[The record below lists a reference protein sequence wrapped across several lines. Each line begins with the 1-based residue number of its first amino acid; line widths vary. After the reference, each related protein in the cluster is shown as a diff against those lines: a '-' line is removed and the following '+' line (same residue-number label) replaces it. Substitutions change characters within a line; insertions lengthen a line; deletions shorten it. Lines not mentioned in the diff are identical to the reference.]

1 MSTLGKCNACDLD
14 TTEVRQ
20 RSKRRAWRKEKVAD
34 VAMREKE
41 QYNTLE
47 TTGPGAADE
56 LTGSGEGGGG
66 GSRCCELGASPTPM
80 CVFFFM
86 KLDSQKIGWKD
97 IDLVRF

>member
-66 GSRCCELGASPTPM
+66 ARDVVSLVQAQPP
-80 CVFFFM
+80 CVFF
-86 KLDSQKIGWKD
+86 SS
-97 IDLVRF
+97 